1 MPVKRFAAS
10 VPGIVG
16 ALQGALKRVDQALG
30 GWLPGGGV
38 ASPVTKAVQT
48 VTPSAKEVIGGVR
61 DQVAVPILDRGI
73 ESGVLPT
80 KEAMFARYL
89 SGTSKPLTVYP
100 DKQKQAI
107 QGAYDA
113 LAIEQTRD
121 QVDAI
126 FKSSNPLYQQYSKA
140 ATEADALQ
148 RRLRDRAELGQGEAS
163 AVESASLS
171 RLQAERSELQ
181 RRLGLSSL
189 DRQEGNV
196 ALSDQQRTD
205 IIRKHGLAQPQDF
218 TVGYEGAYGGALP
231 DEVRLSLGRFQ
242 VQDGVLKDRYK
253 FDHLED
259 GRTLKHPVDGGM
271 VYPDAMGGGTVASD
285 LIELGLKS
293 GVITPRSG
301 YDIRVPL
308 KR

>member
-1 MPVKRFAAS
+1 MPIQRFAAAL
-10 VPGIVG
+10 PGIASAVRS
-16 ALQGALKRVDQALG
+16 ALGKADQALG

-48 VTPSAKEVIGGVR
+48 VTPSVKEVVSGVR
-61 DQVAVPILDRGI
+61 DQVAVPLLDRGI

-80 KEAMFARYL
+80 KKAMFARYL

-100 DKQKQAI
+100 EQHKKAI

-113 LAIEQTRD
+113 LVIEQTRD
-121 QVDAI
+121 QVDKI

-140 ATEADALQ
+140 ATEASALE
-148 RRLRDRAELGQGEAS
+148 RRMRDRAESGQGEPSAS
-163 AVESASLS
+163 ELASLS

-189 DRQEGNV
+189 DRWEGNV

-205 IIRKHGLAQPQDF
+205 IIRKHGLARPQDF

-231 DEVRLSLGRFQ
+231 DEVQLSLGRFQ

-253 FDHLED
+253 FDWLED
-259 GRTLKHPVDGGM
+259 GRTFRHPVDGVM
-271 VYPDAMGGGTVASD
+271 VYPDAIGGGTMASD

>member
-16 ALQGALKRVDQALG
+16 ALQGALKRADQALG

-113 LAIEQTRD
+113 LVIEQTRD
-121 QVDAI
+121 QVDEI

-140 ATEADALQ
+140 ATEASALQ
-148 RRLRDRAELGQGEAS
+148 RRMRDRAESGQGEPSAS
-163 AVESASLS
+163 ELASLS

-205 IIRKHGLAQPQDF
+205 IIRKHGLARPQDF
-218 TVGYEGAYGGALP
+218 TVGHEGAYGGALP
-231 DEVRLSLGRFQ
+231 DEVQLSLGRFQ

-253 FDHLED
+253 FDWLED
-259 GRTLKHPVDGGM
+259 GRTVRHPVDGGM
-271 VYPDAMGGGTVASD
+271 VYPDATGGGTIASD